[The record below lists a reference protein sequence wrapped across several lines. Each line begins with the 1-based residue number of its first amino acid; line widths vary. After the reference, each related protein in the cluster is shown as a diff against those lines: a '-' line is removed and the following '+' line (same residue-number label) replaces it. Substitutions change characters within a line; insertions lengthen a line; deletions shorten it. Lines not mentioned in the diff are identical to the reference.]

1 LKLSDQISVFIIFN
15 LFKMQNTIRV
25 ERAKQNMTQGQLAE
39 AIGVS
44 RQTIHAIET
53 GKFAPSVITALK
65 ISKFFN
71 TTVQEIFQL
80 DDEEMVDPVT

>member
-1 LKLSDQISVFIIFN
+1 
-15 LFKMQNTIRV
+15 MQNTIRV
-25 ERAKQNMTQGQLAE
+25 ERAKQNMTQGELAE

-65 ISKFFN
+65 ISQFFG

-80 DDEEMVDPVT
+80 EDDEQVNPVND

>member
-1 LKLSDQISVFIIFN
+1 
-15 LFKMQNTIRV
+15 MQNTIRV
-25 ERAKQNMTQGQLAE
+25 ERAKQNMTQGQLAD

-65 ISKFFN
+65 ISKYFN

-80 DDEEMVDPVT
+80 EEAETVEPIE

>member
-1 LKLSDQISVFIIFN
+1 
-15 LFKMQNTIRV
+15 MQNTIRV
-25 ERAKQNMTQGQLAE
+25 ERAKQNMTQGELAE

-65 ISKFFN
+65 ISQFFN

-80 DDEEMVDPVT
+80 EDDEQVNPVND

>member
-1 LKLSDQISVFIIFN
+1 
-15 LFKMQNTIRV
+15 MQNTIRV
-25 ERAKQNMTQGQLAE
+25 ERAKQNMTQGELAE

-65 ISKFFN
+65 ISQFFN

-80 DDEEMVDPVT
+80 EDDEQVDPVDD

>member
-1 LKLSDQISVFIIFN
+1 
-15 LFKMQNTIRV
+15 MQNTIRV

-65 ISKFFN
+65 ISHYFN
-71 TTVQEIFQL
+71 TDVQEIFQL
-80 DDEEMVDPVT
+80 DDSETVESVQ

>member
-1 LKLSDQISVFIIFN
+1 
-15 LFKMQNTIRV
+15 MQNTIRV

-65 ISKFFN
+65 ISKYFN
-71 TTVQEIFQL
+71 TMVQEVFQL
-80 DDEEMVDPVT
+80 ENDELVEPINS

>member
-1 LKLSDQISVFIIFN
+1 
-15 LFKMQNTIRV
+15 MQNTIRV
-25 ERAKQNMTQGQLAE
+25 ERAKQNMTQGELAE

-65 ISKFFN
+65 ISQFFN

-80 DDEEMVDPVT
+80 EDDEQVNPVED

>member
-1 LKLSDQISVFIIFN
+1 
-15 LFKMQNTIRV
+15 MQNTIRV

-65 ISKFFN
+65 ISKYFN

-80 DDEEMVDPVT
+80 EEAEFIEPIE

>member
-1 LKLSDQISVFIIFN
+1 
-15 LFKMQNTIRV
+15 MQNTIRV

-65 ISKFFN
+65 ISKYFN

-80 DDEEMVDPVT
+80 EEKEFIEPIE

>member
-1 LKLSDQISVFIIFN
+1 
-15 LFKMQNTIRV
+15 MQNTIRV
-25 ERAKQNMTQGQLAE
+25 ERAKQNMTQGELAE

-65 ISKFFN
+65 ISQFFG

-80 DDEEMVDPVT
+80 EDDEQVDPVND

>member
-1 LKLSDQISVFIIFN
+1 
-15 LFKMQNTIRV
+15 MQNTIRV
-25 ERAKQNMTQGQLAE
+25 ERAKQNMTQGELAE

-65 ISKFFN
+65 ISQFFN

-80 DDEEMVDPVT
+80 EDDEQVNPVDD